1 MKITIVI
8 PSYNQGQFIGRTID
22 SILDQGF
29 TDLELLVMDGGSTDE
44 TLQVLTSYGNRITWQ
59 SAPDRGQTQA
69 INKGWKTAAGEIL
82 GWVNS
87 DDQLLPGSLEKVN
100 GYFEAHP
107 ETSWLYGD
115 CRYIDSFD
123 QPLGNYP
130 AQPYDY
136 GLLVKDLQNY
146 IPQPTV
152 FLRRSLVDAIGFLN
166 EDLHY
171 VMDLEYWLRIGLKYP
186 AVYLNSPLACLRL
199 HREAKSVSSYKRF
212 SSELVTI
219 CEAFF
224 ARMDLPESIQ
234 RLKLASLSKAYLLA
248 ADMNFWAG
256 DSDSAARFAR
266 QSWKLRP
273 FRLRKL
279 YLYIILGK
287 LGQKLARRLHAN
299 PYELGLLK

>member
-22 SILDQGF
+22 SILNQGYAN
-29 TDLELLVMDGGSTDE
+29 LEILVMDGGSTDE
-44 TLQVLTSYGNRITWQ
+44 TLEILKSYENRITWQ

-69 INKGWKTAAGEIL
+69 VNNGWKIANGQIL

-87 DDQLLPGSLEKVN
+87 DDLLLPGALEKVA
-100 GYFEAHP
+100 GYFETHP

-115 CRYIDSFD
+115 CRYIDASD

-136 GLLVKDLQNY
+136 GVLVKDLQNY

-152 FLRRSLVDAIGFLN
+152 FLRRSLVDVIGFLN

-171 VMDLEYWLRIGLKYP
+171 VMDLDYWLRIGLKFP
-186 AVYLNSPLACLRL
+186 AVYLDAPLACLRL
-199 HREAKSVSSYKRF
+199 HRDAKSVSSYKRF
-212 SSELVTI
+212 SSELVTTF
-219 CEAFF
+219 EAFF
-224 ARMDLPESIQ
+224 ARMDLPESFQ

-287 LGQKLARRLHAN
+287 FGQRLARRLHAN